1 MSSVFD
7 DPREPLEPPTM
18 KEFVER
24 AGPPTLSF
32 TLDQDDISVPLGLL
46 ACCRVV
52 HQPHCDHY
60 TELSLI
66 GCFFRLSTNEGDAGE
81 VRTPAKL
88 AFDGDVLARPRDL
101 AAAVQV
107 VSLQAQA
114 TAEALGLQ
122 VVSMQFDIWALNMEL
137 AAMWRYFEAGAQ
149 DMLEHYDTVG
159 TPVIEGLPIIL
170 IEADEPMAIARIQAN
185 PDFRPVRSY
194 ASRVMV
200 LPHEIGHDE
209 RARYVTDPVWG
220 APGHIPAAVD
230 AITADPQEV
239 EDGLGAR
246 S

>member
-1 MSSVFD
+1 MPSVFD

-18 KEFVER
+18 EEFVAR

-32 TLDQDDISVPLGLL
+32 TLDQDDIRVPLGLL

-66 GCFFRLSTNEGDAGE
+66 GCFFTIGYPSGPENARA
-81 VRTPAKL
+81 PAKL

-101 AAAVQV
+101 AGAVQS

-114 TAEALGLQ
+114 TAEAMGGQ
-122 VVSMQFDIWALNMEL
+122 VTRMQFDIWALNMEL
-137 AAMWRYFEAGAQ
+137 AAMWRYFEAGNQ
-149 DMLEHYDTVG
+149 DMLERYDTVD
-159 TPVIEGLPIIL
+159 TPVIEGLPVVL
-170 IEADEPMAIARIQAN
+170 IEVDEPMAIARVQAN
-185 PDFRPVRSY
+185 PSFRPVRSY

-209 RARYVTDPVWG
+209 RARYVTNPVWG
-220 APGHIPAAVD
+220 EPGQVPAAVD
-230 AITADPQEV
+230 AITTDPQEA
-239 EDGLGAR
+239 EDGVEALP
-246 S
+246 

>member
-18 KEFVER
+18 EEFIER

-32 TLDQDDISVPLGLL
+32 TLDQDDIRVPLGLL
-46 ACCRVV
+46 TCCRVV

-66 GCFFRLSTNEGDAGE
+66 GCFFRLSGQGGEGE
-81 VRTPAKL
+81 VRTPAKM
-88 AFDGDVLARPRDL
+88 AFEGDVLARPRDL
-101 AAAVQV
+101 AGAVQS

-122 VVSMQFDIWALNMEL
+122 VLSMQFDIWTLNMEL
-137 AAMWRYFEAGAQ
+137 AAMWRYFEAGTQA
-149 DMLEHYDTVG
+149 MLERYDTVD
-159 TPVIEGLPIIL
+159 TPVIEGLPVIL
-170 IEADEPMAIARIQAN
+170 IEVDEPMAIARVQAN
-185 PDFRPVRSY
+185 PNFRPVRSY
-194 ASRVMV
+194 ANRVMV

-220 APGHIPAAVD
+220 EPGQVPAAVD
-230 AITADPQEV
+230 AITTDPQEV
-239 EDGLGAR
+239 EDGLGVT